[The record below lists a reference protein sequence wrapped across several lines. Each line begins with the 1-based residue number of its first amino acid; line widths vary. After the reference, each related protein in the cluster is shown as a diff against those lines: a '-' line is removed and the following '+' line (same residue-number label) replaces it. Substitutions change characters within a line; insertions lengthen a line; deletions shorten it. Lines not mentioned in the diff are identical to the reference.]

1 MLPAAILFDLDD
13 TLISPHL
20 HRKTFWNDS
29 ICQIWEETNGS
40 LENLP
45 KNLGTLVDQIDI
57 AAQVFWSDPNRH
69 KTGRLNLRKAR
80 YEILNNG
87 MGLDKQFNQD
97 TRWTIADRCGQLM
110 FDKTTLYPDAISTLV
125 KLRNNQVRLAL
136 VTNGTSTAQREKIR
150 KFSLETYFEHIQIEG
165 EAGVGKPE
173 LEAYKKAMKALR
185 VTASETWMVGDN
197 LEWEVIAPQ
206 QLGIFSIW
214 RDPRGDGTLPKDT
227 AAKPDMIITKLSELV
242 TNF

>member
-20 HRKTFWNDS
+20 HRKTFWYDA
-29 ICQIWEETNGS
+29 ICQIWEETSGS

-45 KNLGTLVDQIDI
+45 KNLYILVDQIDI
-57 AAQVFWSDPNRH
+57 AAQVFWSDPTRH

-80 YEILNNG
+80 YDILNNG
-87 MGLDKQFNQD
+87 IGLNKQFNQD
-97 TRWTIADRCGQLM
+97 IRWAIADRCGQLM
-110 FDKTTLYPDAISTLV
+110 SDKTTLYPDAITTLV
-125 KLRNNQVRLAL
+125 KLRDNQVRLAL
-136 VTNGTSTAQREKIR
+136 VTNGTSIAQREKIR
-150 KFSLETYFEHIQIEG
+150 KFNLETYFDHIQIEG

-173 LEAYKKAMKALR
+173 LEAYKKAMKVLQ
-185 VTASETWMVGDN
+185 VSPSETWMVGDN

-214 RDPRGDGTLPKDT
+214 RDPRGDGTLPEDT

-242 TNF
+242 INY